1 MLNVFGLTICSGVFL
16 FIFVWHFFCCCTCSF
31 IISFSFVVVSIFSL
45 QFMRFFCFFLLILLS
60 LCLCSLLPAF
70 AETNCSLKKNSFYNH
85 IVFQG
90 LSKFLCSMFGDL
102 LKCLLLHLQFLLIYY
117 FNECCLFV
125 ERLLRC
131 GNWLALGFCCLVVA
145 LRRAQYLT

>member
-1 MLNVFGLTICSGVFL
+1 MFLVWQSVPVFF

-31 IISFSFVVVSIFSL
+31 IYFIFFRGSIY
-45 QFMRFFCFFLLILLS
+45 FFFTIYAIFLFLLIDFIS

-70 AETNCSLKKNSFYNH
+70 IETNCSLKKNSFYNH

-117 FNECCLFV
+117 SNECCLFV